1 MASFDR
7 DVINVEE
14 LRDFAAATARAAA
27 ARIRTQRAAL
37 IDADGLAAHTQTKS
51 SAVDPVTEVD
61 QATERFI
68 TEQIVFARPGDG
80 ILGEEGADVLSS
92 TGITW
97 IVDPID
103 GTVNFLYGINEY
115 AVSIGAAVDGEIVA
129 GAVINVVRGD
139 LYSAALGHG
148 ATLETSDGTVRK
160 LHCRTE
166 TDPALALVATGFGYA
181 AGRRQA
187 QAELLCRLLPQVRDI
202 RRMGAAALDLCRVAE
217 GSVDAYYE
225 HGINAWDCAAGA
237 IIAAEAGAVVNR
249 PGLNKGAKDG
259 ELTWACGGSLASAFS
274 QLLEE
279 NGALEPLRG

>member
-103 GTVNFLYGINEY
+103 GTV
-115 AVSIGAAVDGEIVA
+115 S
-129 GAVINVVRGD
+129 RHQR
-139 LYSAALGHG
+139 SARRPLLGG
-148 ATLETSDGTVRK
+148 
-160 LHCRTE
+160 
-166 TDPALALVATGFGYA
+166 
-181 AGRRQA
+181 
-187 QAELLCRLLPQVRDI
+187 
-202 RRMGAAALDLCRVAE
+202 
-217 GSVDAYYE
+217 
-225 HGINAWDCAAGA
+225 
-237 IIAAEAGAVVNR
+237 
-249 PGLNKGAKDG
+249 PGLRRLARNVRWHSTKA
-259 ELTWACGGSLASAFS
+259 SLPHR
-274 QLLEE
+274 
-279 NGALEPLRG
+279 N